1 MGLPD
6 IRNTACEIFD
16 TLELAKKMGQNIN
29 KSKRDSFSILS
40 QNIRSMSKNFENL
53 YGVTQQVNK
62 ESKNSF
68 LFSVI
73 AVQETWKVKEVFHI
87 PGYQKFVSKTRAE
100 GNGGGIGFFCKGGL

>member
-16 TLELAKKMGQNIN
+16 TLELAKEMGQNIN
-29 KSKRDSFSILS
+29 NSKRDSFSILS

-68 LFSVI
+68 FIFSYCRARDVESKRGI
-73 AVQETWKVKEVFHI
+73 SYSRISKVCFK
-87 PGYQKFVSKTRAE
+87 
-100 GNGGGIGFFCKGGL
+100 N